1 MNNETLVYIASST
14 KAFTSLSCALL
25 VEQNKLAWDKPLVNY
40 IPSFETT
47 DEYITKNATIVDL
60 LSHRTGIKE
69 FANLGQENVSR
80 SALFAE
86 LKNNAPNKPFRK
98 AWQYNNSMYGIVG
111 HIIELLSEKTW
122 EDFVKDFILSPLEM
136 TNSDFSFVFDWKHN
150 NRTKLYIKKAARV
163 EFVPPKSKT
172 NKYDTWGPAG
182 SINSNT
188 VDMGKWLMF
197 LLNEGVYHGNRL
209 VLKENFKM
217 MIEPHCI
224 TDTTPESDNETTP
237 YYGLGWFIQNY
248 KGKRIIC
255 HKGSFG
261 SFISFL
267 PDKQI
272 GVTVLANMDSVLGRD
287 ISYSIY
293 DMVLNN

>member
-69 FANLGQENVSR
+69 FTNLGQENVLR
-80 SALFAE
+80 SGLFAE

-111 HIIELLSEKTW
+111 HIIELLSERTW

-136 TNSDFSFVFDWKHN
+136 TNSDFSFVFDWKHD

-163 EFVPPKSKT
+163 EFVPPESKI

-182 SINSNT
+182 SINSNA

-197 LLNEGVYHGNRL
+197 LLNEGVYQGNRL
-209 VLKENFKM
+209 VSKENFKM

-224 TDTTPESDNETTP
+224 TDITPESDNETTP

-248 KGKRIIC
+248 KGRRIIS

-267 PDKQI
+267 PDEQI
-272 GVTVLANMDSVLGRD
+272 GVTVLANMDSMLGRD

-293 DMVLNN
+293 DLVLNN